1 MSAELKVGD
10 VILIENNSQIMADCL
25 LLYADDKN
33 GQCYINTSQLDGE
46 RNLKPKQAPQITQ
59 SEFTANDSFTN
70 FAKISIDVIDPNKDI
85 YKFDGQIK
93 NLNNG

>member
-33 GQCYINTSQLDGE
+33 G
-46 RNLKPKQAPQITQ
+46 
-59 SEFTANDSFTN
+59 
-70 FAKISIDVIDPNKDI
+70 
-85 YKFDGQIK
+85 
-93 NLNNG
+93 